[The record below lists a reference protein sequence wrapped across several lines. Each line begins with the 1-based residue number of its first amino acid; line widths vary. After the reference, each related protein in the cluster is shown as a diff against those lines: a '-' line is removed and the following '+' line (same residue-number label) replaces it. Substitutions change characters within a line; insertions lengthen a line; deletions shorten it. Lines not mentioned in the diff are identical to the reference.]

1 MTAERSPNRPSDRPF
16 AADTGRLFAAAV
28 LLFSAGALA
37 VAYTAQWGFG
47 LEPCPL
53 CLWQRV
59 PYGVAAVLA
68 LCALAPRME
77 PWRPL
82 ILAVCGIAFASGA
95 AIAVYH
101 FGVEQQWWRSAICA
115 GGIPGPL
122 TTAELLAALNEPA
135 PKPCDAVDWTVFGL
149 SITAYNAAVSATLAL
164 FAVIGAWRVRHEGR

>member
-1 MTAERSPNRPSDRPF
+1 MTADRSPPLPSERPF
-16 AADTGRLFAAAV
+16 TADTGRLFAATV

-37 VAYTAQWGFG
+37 VAYIAQWGFG

-68 LCALAPRME
+68 LVALARPLKR
-77 PWRPL
+77 WRPL
-82 ILAVCGIAFASGA
+82 ILAVCGVALASGT

-101 FGVEQQWWRSAICA
+101 FGVEQQWWRSAICS

-122 TTAELLAALNEPA
+122 TTAELLAALDGPA
-135 PKPCDAVDWTVFGL
+135 PKACDTVGWTVFGL

-164 FAVIGAWRVRHEGR
+164 FTLIGAWRVRRDDL